1 MSDSE
6 DMDAARAIGLNDA
19 HCHPTDIM
27 SATNRIPEM
36 RARVLTIMAT
46 RSQDQELVLETAQ
59 RYQLTDKA
67 ALTKENKERYVI
79 PSFGWHPWF
88 AHQLYD
94 DREGEA
100 EVNARE
106 HYRDALT
113 PTPDDEEFLESL
125 PKPQPLSE
133 LLRSTEEKL
142 LSFPFALVGEIGL
155 DRSFR
160 VPYAPFRS
168 PEDPDIEPGDTS
180 VKTGGPEEGEFTPGS
195 REGRPLSP
203 YRVSMEQQKLILKA
217 QLELAAKHKR
227 AVSVHSVATHGVVFD
242 LLQSLWKGHEKLS
255 KSAKK
260 KQKKDAQN
268 AGDVAEDEDQMLNDI
283 PFPPRIC
290 MHSYSGPPDALKQFL
305 GPKVPAEIYFSF
317 SELINFGAHNSE
329 KAIEVIRAVPD
340 NKVLIE
346 SDLHCAGPK
355 MDELL
360 EDILK
365 RVCQIKDWELEE
377 GAKQLRENWQRF
389 IFGASG

>member
-1 MSDSE
+1 
-6 DMDAARAIGLNDA
+6 MDAAREVGLYDA

-27 SATNRIPEM
+27 SATSRIPGM
-36 RARVLTIMAT
+36 RAKVLTIMAT

-59 RYQLTDKA
+59 RYQFSEKA
-67 ALTKENKERYVI
+67 ELSQERNQGHVV

-88 AHQLYD
+88 AHQLFD
-94 DREGEA
+94 DREDKS

-106 HYRDALT
+106 HYRTTFA
-113 PTPDDEEFLESL
+113 PTPDDNEFLESL
-125 PKPQPLSE
+125 PPPRPLSE
-133 LLRSTEEKL
+133 LLRSIEEKL
-142 LSFPFALVGEIGL
+142 REFPLALVGEIGL

-168 PEDPDIEPGDTS
+168 PDDPEAQPGDSTI
-180 VKTGGPEEGEFTPGS
+180 KTGGPEEGEFTPGS
-195 REGRPLSP
+195 REGRPLTP
-203 YRVSMEQQKLILKA
+203 YRVSMEHQKLVLKA

-242 LLQSLWKGHEKLS
+242 LLQSLWKGHERPS

-268 AGDVAEDEDQMLNDI
+268 DVNEPESDDGKPEEL
-283 PFPPRIC
+283 PYPPRIC

-305 GPKVPAEIYFSF
+305 GPRVPADIFFSF

-329 KAIEVIRAVPD
+329 KAVEVIKAVPD
-340 NKVLIE
+340 DKILIE
-346 SDLHCAGPK
+346 SDLHCAGSK

-365 RVCQIKDWELEE
+365 RVCQIKGWQLED
-377 GAKQLRENWQRF
+377 GAKHLQKNWERF
-389 IFGASG
+389 IFGSDG